1 MTRVQLALLI
11 AAPFVA
17 FYIPGLMLLLGGF
30 ALGFSLHECREF
42 VPVFGMPFGIAAF
55 GIAAFGAAEMASY
68 SIWENR
74 K

>member
-1 MTRVQLALLI
+1 MSRVQLSLLI

-17 FYIPGLMLLLGGF
+17 FYIPGFMLLLGGF

-42 VPVFGMPFGIAAF
+42 VPFFGVPFGVP
-55 GIAAFGAAEMASY
+55 AFGAAAMISY
-68 SIWENR
+68 SIWENS